1 MANTSGLPVP
11 IIENWDWQLRAA
23 CRNLDSAA
31 FFPPER
37 ERGNERRR
45 REAVAK
51 QVCSGCPVI
60 EQCRRHAL
68 AAEERY
74 GVWGGLTETDRTAVI
89 RARRAAA
96 RLPPSD

>member
-1 MANTSGLPVP
+1 
-11 IIENWDWQLRAA
+11 
-23 CRNLDSAA
+23 
-31 FFPPER
+31 
-37 ERGNERRR
+37 
-45 REAVAK
+45 
-51 QVCSGCPVI
+51 VI